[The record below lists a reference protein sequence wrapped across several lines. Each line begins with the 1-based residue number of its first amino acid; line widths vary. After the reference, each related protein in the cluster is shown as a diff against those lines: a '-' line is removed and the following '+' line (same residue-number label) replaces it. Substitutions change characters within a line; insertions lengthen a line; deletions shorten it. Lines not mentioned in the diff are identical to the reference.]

1 MKLLLT
7 SVLALVVSGQAFSQQ
22 LLAQAKSGDN
32 WGYIN
37 DKGEFVIDAQYR
49 NCHAFASNG
58 LAPIYDKKAKT
69 FYFIKP
75 DGSKQSTS
83 EEKFKLQNIFGFG
96 LIGFNEGMVP
106 VEIDKKS
113 GYMHESG
120 KVSVPA
126 KYDKVRAF
134 NDERGVA
141 KLGSSFYMIL
151 PNGEEKEITVSG
163 LQDVRKFS
171 EGVAPFKAND
181 KWGFIDKEG
190 KVIAEAKF
198 KGIGY
203 LSNGLAWA
211 KTEDCKVGYI
221 NTKGVTVIEF
231 NYTAAKDFTDGMARV
246 KKGDNWIYVDPSGTE
261 IIPSVSAD
269 TYGKCMDGL
278 AYAKKDDQVGFIGK
292 NGDWAF
298 KTYFNKVRDFQNGLA
313 AVRDGELWGF
323 INTKGEWVIE
333 PKFEDVKDFEKVNK

>member
-7 SVLALVVSGQAFSQQ
+7 GILALAVSVNAYSQN

-49 NCHAFASNG
+49 NCHEFASNG

-75 DGSKQSTS
+75 DGSKLNTS
-83 EEKFKLQNIFGFG
+83 AEKFKLQNIFGFG
-96 LIGFNEGMVP
+96 TLGFNEGMVP
-106 VEIDKKS
+106 VEIDKKW

-134 NDERGVA
+134 NNGRGVA
-141 KLGSSFYMIL
+141 KLGTSFYLIKE
-151 PNGEEKEITVSG
+151 NGEEQEISISG

-171 EGVAPFKAND
+171 EGAAPYKAND

-211 KTEDCKVGYI
+211 KTEDGRVGFI
-221 NTKGVTVIEF
+221 NIKGATAIEF

-246 KKGDNWIYVDPSGTE
+246 KKGDTWLYVDPSGKE
-261 IIPSVSAD
+261 VAPSVSAD
-269 TYGKCMDGL
+269 TYGKFMDGL
-278 AYAKKDDQVGFIGK
+278 AYAKKDDQVGYIGK

-298 KTYFNKVRDFQNGLA
+298 KMYFNKVRDFQNGLA

-333 PKFEDVKDFEKVNK
+333 PKFEAVKDFEKIQ